1 MPLNFGLAG
10 KSYPPHTVTI
20 EAADI
25 EAYARATSDLNPRYL
40 EGDDRPAPPLF
51 PVVAAF
57 PIMLQVTGDPELRV
71 ENPLKILH
79 GAQAFRYHRPLRAGQ
94 TMVLTPVLESVEDK
108 GGGATFVVRIEAA
121 SQGGPVVDQWW
132 TIFVRGAGSGTRRE
146 RQASPEG
153 PVRTGEV
160 ARFAQKIEDDMPTR
174 YAEASGDHNPIHLDD
189 QVAKAVGLPGVIN
202 HGLGTLALVSG
213 GLVDHL
219 MHGDPEGLERL
230 SARFTLPVRPGDEIS
245 TTVWALERPG
255 AFVYEVARPDE
266 RVAVVGELEQR

>member
-1 MPLNFGLAG
+1 MPLNFRLAG
-10 KSYPPHTVTI
+10 KSYPPHNVTI
-20 EAADI
+20 EAAAI

-51 PVVAAF
+51 AVVAAF
-57 PIMLQVTGDPELRV
+57 PIMLQVTGDPELGV

-79 GAQAFRYHRPLRAGQ
+79 GAQAFRYHRRLRAGE
-94 TMVLTPVLESVEDK
+94 TVVLTPVLESVDDK
-108 GGGATFVVRIEAA
+108 GSGATFVVRIEAA
-121 SQGGPVVDQWW
+121 SRGEPVVDQWW

-146 RQASPEG
+146 REARPEG

-219 MHGDPEGLERL
+219 MQGDPERLERL
-230 SARFTLPVRPGDEIS
+230 AARFTLPVRPGDEIS
-245 TTVWALERPG
+245 TTVWAVERPG

-266 RVAVVGELEQR
+266 RVAVVGELEAR